1 MSEPLLQVEDLQVEF
16 RTKAGTAKII
26 RGVSFSIGAGETLAL
41 VGESG
46 SGKSVTSKSIIGL
59 LPPNAKVSAG
69 KILFE
74 GKDIYKQSKKTWREF
89 RGHSVGMI
97 FQDPMTSLNPSMKI
111 EAQIVESIRNHH
123 LADKKIAKE
132 RALKLLELVGLP
144 DPEAAL
150 KKYPYQFSGG
160 QRQRI
165 GIAITLACEP
175 KLLIS
180 DECTTALDVSIQ
192 AQILDLLKKI
202 QKETGTAILFI
213 THDLGVVANI
223 ADRVA
228 VMYAG
233 KIVELGLS
241 DEVFYHPQH
250 PYTWG
255 LLESMPT
262 AAKQGQRLFTIPG
275 APPVLTRPITGDPF
289 APRNYYALDR
299 DAKEEAPMFPVTQTH
314 SAATWLLAKEAP
326 KVELPPEI
334 ARRYEIYEEILKYN
348 SYASAGL

>member
-1 MSEPLLQVEDLQVEF
+1 MSEPLLEVQDLRVEF
-16 RTKAGTAKII
+16 ETKAGIAGII
-26 RGVSFSIGAGETLAL
+26 RGVSFTLDKGETLAL

-59 LPPNAKVSAG
+59 LPPNARIAG
-69 KILFE
+69 GQIRFH
-74 GKDIYKQSKKTWREF
+74 GKDIYAQNRNQWREF

-97 FQDPMTSLNPSMKI
+97 FQDPMTALNPSMRI
-111 EAQIVESIRNHH
+111 ETQIVESIRNHH
-123 LADKKIAKE
+123 LADRKVAKE

-144 DPEAAL
+144 DPELAL

-175 KLLIS
+175 ELLIA

-192 AQILDLLKKI
+192 AQILELLKKI
-202 QKETGTAILFI
+202 QRETGTAILFI

-233 KIVELGLS
+233 RIVEIGQS
-241 DEVFYHPQH
+241 DEVFYDPRH

-255 LLESMPT
+255 LLQSMPT
-262 AAKQGQRLFTIPG
+262 AATQGERLFTIPG
-275 APPVLTRPITGDPF
+275 APPILTMPPQGDPF
-289 APRNYYALDR
+289 TARNCYALDK
-299 DAKEEAPMFPVTQTH
+299 DVEEEAPMFRITSTH
-314 SAATWLLAKEAP
+314 SAATWLLADGAP
-326 KVELPPEI
+326 KVEIPAEI
-334 ARRYEIYEEILKYN
+334 ARRNRISHEIQQTH
-348 SYASAGL
+348 SYVSAGL